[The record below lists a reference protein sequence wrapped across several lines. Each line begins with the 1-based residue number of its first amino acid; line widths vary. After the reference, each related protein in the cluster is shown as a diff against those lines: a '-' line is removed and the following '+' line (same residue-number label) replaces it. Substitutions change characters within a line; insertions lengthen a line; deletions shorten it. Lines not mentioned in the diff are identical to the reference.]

1 MGKKPPANI
10 CVLFIQRISQKKVSH
25 VLQYTHFICCVQIK
39 IPFLNDARHQE
50 AYNTLSLHAAY
61 DGGDVEFQVIVT

>member
-1 MGKKPPANI
+1 VYYLYKGFLK
-10 CVLFIQRISQKKVSH
+10 KKVSH